1 MSTSFPT
8 RYELKWTGYSL
19 ITAQLLWLIVLIGY
33 AIYKPGEFALSVYN
47 IKSEEQVVALHQV
60 LASDDNRIVTKIC
73 ATMFWISF
81 PFYLIAIYGI
91 KKILL
96 SLFTDTPME
105 MWIYVLEKSYLFS
118 VVIINL
124 IVPAIG

>member
-33 AIYKPGEFALSVYN
+33 AIYKPEAYDPSIYN
-47 IKSEEQVVALHQV
+47 IKSEEEVVALHQV
-60 LASDDNRIVTKIC
+60 LSSDDNRILVEMYV
-73 ATMFWISF
+73 TMFWISF